1 MSERQDPGAP
11 GTPDEGITTSDV
23 PGYQRTQ
30 RLDPA
35 ELARAAT
42 DPSVAPEEPAPPAE
56 PAAPEPQPDPEP
68 PLHHDTAE
76 IAARLPAPVRP
87 SPPPDRTVEVIDLP
101 VYRIRRPGDLVA
113 AVVTTVGIALVLLL
127 AVFAHATT
135 EGVTEDVR
143 GAIPG
148 TLQSVLLAPVN
159 LLEGV
164 VTFLLPIVI
173 GIERLFRRQ
182 LRLVA
187 EAMAASLIA
196 GLVTAGA
203 VWLLN
208 AVGPDV
214 LVDGVAT
221 PGGVTLVPL
230 IAALTAFLTIVAAT
244 DRRGLVAWTWNLLW
258 VTLVLLV
265 LRGGITLPG
274 ALASVLLGRTLG
286 LVVRYVTGVLGDR
299 AYGESLLRALR
310 RAGIDPVAVTRV
322 VDGKPMLDVEP
333 TRITTDAPIGYRS
346 ESETASDAVERA
358 LAEVDEA
365 EGHPAE
371 ESGRT
376 AAEATAPPA
385 PPAPPAPATTP
396 AGPPTS
402 AHTGRDPRTT
412 ATWELSEQDV
422 ERMRETAERPA
433 VAGSTGSSMSN
444 PFGSRRQGET
454 PRPELRTASA
464 VVGEDEGE
472 NRIYSVRDVDGR
484 VWDVGVLDDDRQV
497 LGALATFW
505 RAVRLRGLQRR
516 TGVSLRASVERAS
529 LLSYAAESAGVR
541 TPKLRGIATEQG
553 SAVLVSE
560 HVTGSETF
568 GDIQTRRLTDRVLD
582 RIWEQVRIAH
592 AAGLAHREL
601 DDQAILIDA
610 GDRVWLAGWI
620 EGEIASP
627 SLARRLDLTHVLAL
641 LALRVGSERA
651 MASANRNLN
660 QPQLA
665 SIAPILQPV
674 ALPERTRADARRNR
688 AVLKEV
694 QELLV
699 RVIPTAADAPP
710 MQLRRFSVR
719 TIVTVT
725 VAVVAVVILLTSINI
740 TQMIGFVRE
749 ANPWWLAAAFVL
761 GLSTYLGSAMTLKA
775 FSPVTI
781 PLWRTTLVQIAASVV
796 ALVAP
801 AGVGPAAL
809 NLRFMQKQ
817 RLDTPMA
824 LATVALVQIS
834 QFVTTVLLLIVV
846 ALITGSSGALDQ
858 LPSGAVLIGALV
870 VVVLVGSALAV
881 TRLRRWVLAKITPT
895 LKQIWPRLVW
905 VVGQPGRLLIGL
917 LGNVI
922 MTVGY
927 IAAFGLTLHAFGAS
941 IPLTTLAIVYLVSNT
956 AGSAVPTPGGIGAVE
971 GALTAGLTAAG
982 VATAASLATA
992 FVFRLLTFW
1001 GRVPLGWFA
1010 LRYLQ
1015 KRNLV

>member
-1 MSERQDPGAP
+1 MSERHDPGAP

-35 ELARAAT
+35 ELARATT
-42 DPSVAPEEPAPPAE
+42 DPSAPPAE
-56 PAAPEPQPDPEP
+56 SAAPEDPEP

-87 SPPPDRTVEVIDLP
+87 SPPPDRTVEVVDLP

-148 TLQSVLLAPVN
+148 TLQTVLLAPVN

-173 GIERLFRRQ
+173 GVERLFRRQ

-187 EAMAASLIA
+187 EAMAAALIA

-203 VWLLN
+203 LWLLD

-258 VTLVLLV
+258 ITLVLLV

-322 VDGKPMLDVEP
+322 VDGEPMLDVEP

-371 ESGRT
+371 GSDRT
-376 AAEATAPPA
+376 AAESTAPNAPPA
-385 PPAPPAPATTP
+385 RATTP

-433 VAGSTGSSMSN
+433 VAGSTGSSMTN

-454 PRPELRTASA
+454 ARPELRTASA

-725 VAVVAVVILLTSINI
+725 VAVVAVVVLLTSINI
-740 TQMIGFVRE
+740 EQIVGYVRE
-749 ANPWWLAAAFVL
+749 ANPWWLVAAFVL

-775 FSPVTI
+775 FSPVAI

-801 AGVGPAAL
+801 AGVGPAAI

-834 QFVTTVLLLIVV
+834 QFVTTVLLLVVV
-846 ALITGSSGALDQ
+846 ALVTGSSGALDQ
-858 LPSGAVLIGALV
+858 LPSGAVLIGVLV
-870 VVVLVGSALAV
+870 VVTLVGSALAV
-881 TRLRRWVLAKITPT
+881 PRLRRWVLAKITPT

-956 AGSAVPTPGGIGAVE
+956 AGSAVPTPGGVGAVE

-982 VATAASLATA
+982 VATAVAFGTA

>member
-1 MSERQDPGAP
+1 VSERQDPGAP
-11 GTPDEGITTSDV
+11 GSTPPTGAPEEGATTSDV

-30 RLDPA
+30 RLDPV

-42 DPSVAPEEPAPPAE
+42 DP
-56 PAAPEPQPDPEP
+56 PAAPEP

-76 IAARLPAPVRP
+76 IAARLPAPVGP
-87 SPPPDRTVEVIDLP
+87 SPSPDRTVEVVDLP

-173 GIERLFRRQ
+173 GVERLFRRQ

-187 EAMAASLIA
+187 EAIAAALTA
-196 GLVTAGA
+196 GLVTIGA

-208 AVGPDV
+208 AVGPEV
-214 LVDGVAT
+214 LVEGIAT

-333 TRITTDAPIGYRS
+333 TLITTDAPIGYRS
-346 ESETASDAVERA
+346 ESETASDAVDRA
-358 LAEVDEA
+358 MAEVDEA
-365 EGHPAE
+365 ESAQTRE
-371 ESGRT
+371 ET
-376 AAEATAPPA
+376 E
-385 PPAPPAPATTP
+385 PAPPAPAPATTP
-396 AGPPTS
+396 TS
-402 AHTGRDPRTT
+402 TAAPLTARTGRDARTT
-412 ATWELSEQDV
+412 ATWELSEEDV
-422 ERMRETAERPA
+422 ERMRETAERAA
-433 VAGSTGSSMSN
+433 VPGPSGSSSN
-444 PFGSRRQGET
+444 PFGARRQGES

-472 NRIYSVRDVDGR
+472 NRIYSVRDVDGK

-592 AAGLAHREL
+592 AAGLAHRDL
-601 DDQAILIDA
+601 DDQSILIDA
-610 GDRVWLAGWI
+610 SDRVWLAGWI
-620 EGEIASP
+620 DGEIASP

-740 TQMIGFVRE
+740 TQMIGFVRD
-749 ANPWWLAAAFVL
+749 ANPWWLAIAFVL

-834 QFVTTVLLLIVV
+834 QFVTTLLLLIVV
-846 ALITGSSGALDQ
+846 ALLTGSSGALDQ
-858 LPSGAVLIGALV
+858 LPSGAVLIGVLV
-870 VVVLVGSALAV
+870 VVALVGAALAV
-881 TRLRRWVLAKITPT
+881 PRLRRWVLAKITPT